1 MRQPNGFGSVYK
13 LPGKRRKP
21 WRVRKTKGWI
31 IDEETGQTRQ
41 EYINIGYYATR
52 QDFSQSAPHQI

>member
-13 LPGKRRKP
+13 LPGKRRNP
-21 WRVRKTKGWI
+21 WRVRKTKGWV

-41 EYINIGYYATR
+41 N
-52 QDFSQSAPHQI
+52 S